1 MVGGRVLWLKASD
14 VEALIAPT
22 DECCGWSPPKSTIG
36 SRMRSSSSQ
45 RGSRWSPSGTDCLVA
60 RLCRKAAADL
70 SLRDGQSCAGQ
81 LDLSWTSFSLVLI

>member
-70 SLRDGQSCAGQ
+70 SFRDGQSGAGTAGPE
-81 LDLSWTSFSLVLI
+81 SGRFPLVLI